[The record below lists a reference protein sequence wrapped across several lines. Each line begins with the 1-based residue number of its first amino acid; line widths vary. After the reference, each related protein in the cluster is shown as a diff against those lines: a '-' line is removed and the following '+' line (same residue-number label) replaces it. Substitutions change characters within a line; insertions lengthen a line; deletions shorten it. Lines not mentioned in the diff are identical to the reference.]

1 MRVYV
6 RTRNIYVHTC
16 NMYVRMYIWA
26 ATVSK
31 LQETLEESRR
41 ENRALSEWKGK
52 LDEQMQ
58 ALVDEQMQA
67 LELELSQVLIAKN
80 KNKKHTTHIQGAII
94 ITQFTTHIHYTRIAR
109 AIDYTHIQRTNAP
122 S

>member
-1 MRVYV
+1 
-6 RTRNIYVHTC
+6 
-16 NMYVRMYIWA
+16 MYIWA

-80 KNKKHTTHIQGAII
+80 KNKKRTTHIQG
-94 ITQFTTHIHYTRIAR
+94 HILHTYKVVCI
-109 AIDYTHIQRTNAP
+109 
-122 S
+122 

>member
-41 ENRALSEWKGK
+41 EKVREWKGK
-52 LDEQMQ
+52 LD
-58 ALVDEQMQA
+58 DQMQA